1 MRIEDDNA
9 QRDQSRKMIW
19 WVLAGMLGYPFF
31 VIVSSYMGLNA
42 ASDILGSMATI
53 YFPATSL
60 ILGAFLRGQRLSSQK
75 GLTMLQ
81 ALIGPV
87 TGILDKFI
95 EDKDQKAALAHEIA
109 TMSERHAQELAKGQ
123 LEINKAEAASG
134 SVFKGGWRPF
144 IGWVCG
150 IAFAYHFVLQPLI
163 VFGVTAAGVEIPEL
177 PSFDMG
183 SLMTVM
189 MGMLGL
195 GGLRSYEKK
204 QGLTK

>member
-1 MRIEDDNA
+1 
-9 QRDQSRKMIW
+9 
-19 WVLAGMLGYPFF
+19 
-31 VIVSSYMGLNA
+31 
-42 ASDILGSMATI
+42 
-53 YFPATSL
+53 
-60 ILGAFLRGQRLSSQK
+60 
-75 GLTMLQ
+75 MLQ

-144 IGWVCG
+144 IGCVCG
-150 IAFAYHFVLQPLI
+150 VAFAYHFVLQPFI